1 MALIESEAGLIA
13 RLRDLFHTSFQTQVQ
28 VGIGDDAAVIKSSNN
43 KLVATVD
50 MAVEDIHF
58 NKKWSTPFQIGAKLT
73 TANLA
78 DIFAMG
84 AIPKYLLVAAGISEL
99 NNSETVTELAQGI
112 RSVADKFEVTV
123 IGGDLSKS
131 EKMTLSITALGEL
144 SDQPILRS
152 GARVG
157 DLIYLSSLT
166 GLSAAGLAILNREL
180 DRPRYVVEAHLNPK
194 LVAPEKLIKVATSM
208 CDVSDGLATDAAHL
222 SYASNVNFNLSKDL
236 ISQAADFKDLAELA
250 KELNEDVFDWILT
263 GGEDHFF
270 LATVGKE
277 NESNELGI
285 QIGSVGKGEGK
296 LLLDSVEIIKT
307 GYQHF

>member
-1 MALIESEAGLIA
+1 MIESEAGLIG

-58 NKKWSTPFQIGAKLT
+58 SKKWSTPFQIGAKLT

-84 AIPKYLLVAAGISEL
+84 AVPKYLLVAAGINEL
-99 NNSETVTELAQGI
+99 NNSETVTELAKGI
-112 RSVADKFEVTV
+112 RSVADRFEVTV

-144 SDQPILRS
+144 SAQPILRS

-194 LVAPEKLIKVATSM
+194 LVAPDKLIKVATSM
-208 CDVSDGLATDAAHL
+208 CDVSDGLVTDAAHL

-270 LATVGKE
+270 LATVDKE

-296 LLLDSVEIIKT
+296 LLLDGEEIKKT

>member
-1 MALIESEAGLIA
+1 VALIESEAGLIA
-13 RLRDLFHTSFQTQVQ
+13 RLRDLFHTSFQTEVQ

-50 MAVEDIHF
+50 MAVEGIHF
-58 NKKWSTPFQIGAKLT
+58 HRKWSSPFQIGAKLT

-84 AIPKYLLVAAGISEL
+84 AVPKYLLVAASINEL
-99 NNSETVTELAQGI
+99 NNSETVSELARGI
-112 RSVADKFEVTV
+112 RSVADKFEVSV

-144 SDQPILRS
+144 SAQPILRS
-152 GARVG
+152 GGRVG

-166 GLSAAGLAILNREL
+166 GLSAAGLAILNRDL

-194 LVAPEKLIKVATSM
+194 LVAPDKLIKVATSM

-222 SYASNVNFNLSKDL
+222 ANASAVNFNLSKDL
-236 ISQAADFKDLAELA
+236 ISKAYDFKDLAELA
-250 KELNEDVFDWILT
+250 RELNEDVFDWILT

-270 LATVGKE
+270 LATVDKK

-285 QIGSVGKGEGK
+285 KIGIVEKGDGK
-296 LLLDSVEIIKT
+296 LLLDGIEIKES

>member
-13 RLRDLFHTSFQTQVQ
+13 RLRDLFHTSFQTEVQ

-50 MAVEDIHF
+50 MAVEGIHF
-58 NKKWSTPFQIGAKLT
+58 DKKWSSPFQIGAKLT

-84 AIPKYLLVAAGISEL
+84 AVPKYLLVAAGINEL
-99 NNSETVTELAQGI
+99 DNSETVSELAKGI
-112 RSVADKFEVTV
+112 RSVADKFEVSV

-144 SDQPILRS
+144 SAQPILRS
-152 GARVG
+152 GGRVG
-157 DLIYLSSLT
+157 DIIYLSSLT
-166 GLSAAGLAILNREL
+166 GLSAAGLAILNRDL

-194 LVAPEKLIKVATSM
+194 LVAPDKLIKVATSM

-222 SYASNVNFNLSKDL
+222 ANASAVNFNLSKDL
-236 ISQAADFKDLAELA
+236 ISKADDFKDLAELA

-270 LATVGKE
+270 LATVDKK
-277 NESNELGI
+277 NESSELGI
-285 QIGSVGKGEGK
+285 KIGIVEKGDGK
-296 LLLDSVEIIKT
+296 LLLDGIEIKES

>member
-1 MALIESEAGLIA
+1 VALIESEAGLIA

-194 LVAPEKLIKVATSM
+194 LVAPDKLIKVATSM

-296 LLLDSVEIIKT
+296 LLLDGVEIKKT

>member
-1 MALIESEAGLIA
+1 MIESEAGLIG

-58 NKKWSTPFQIGAKLT
+58 SKKWSTPFQIGAKLT

-84 AIPKYLLVAAGISEL
+84 AVPKYLLVAAGINEL
-99 NNSETVTELAQGI
+99 NNSETVTELAKGI
-112 RSVADKFEVTV
+112 RSVADRFEVTV

-144 SDQPILRS
+144 SAQPILRS

-166 GLSAAGLAILNREL
+166 GLSAGGLAILNREL

-194 LVAPEKLIKVATSM
+194 LVAPDKLIKVATSM

-270 LATVGKE
+270 LATVDKE

-296 LLLDSVEIIKT
+296 LLLDGVEVKKS

>member
-1 MALIESEAGLIA
+1 MIESEAGLIA

-58 NKKWSTPFQIGAKLT
+58 SKKWSTPFQIGAKLT

-84 AIPKYLLVAAGISEL
+84 AVPKYLLVAAGINEL
-99 NNSETVTELAQGI
+99 NNSETVTELAKGI
-112 RSVADKFEVTV
+112 RSVADRFEVTV

-144 SDQPILRS
+144 SAQPILRS

-194 LVAPEKLIKVATSM
+194 LVAPDKLIKVATSM

-296 LLLDSVEIIKT
+296 LLLDGVEIKKA

>member
-84 AIPKYLLVAAGISEL
+84 AVPKYLLVAAGINEL
-99 NNSETVTELAQGI
+99 NNSETVTELAKGI

-144 SDQPILRS
+144 SAQPILRS

-194 LVAPEKLIKVATSM
+194 LVAPDKLIKVATSM
-208 CDVSDGLATDAAHL
+208 CDVSDGLATDASHL
-222 SYASNVNFNLSKDL
+222 SLASGVNFNLSRDL

-250 KELNEDVFDWILT
+250 KELSEDVFDWILT

-277 NESNELGI
+277 NESSELGI
-285 QIGSVGKGEGK
+285 QIGSVDKGDGK
-296 LLLDSVEIIKT
+296 LLLDGVEIKKA

>member
-1 MALIESEAGLIA
+1 MALIESEAGLIGS
-13 RLRDLFHTSFQTQVQ
+13 LRDLFHTSFQTQVQ

-99 NNSETVTELAQGI
+99 DNSETVTELAKGI

-144 SDQPILRS
+144 SAQPILRS

-194 LVAPEKLIKVATSM
+194 LVAPDKLIKVATSM

-250 KELNEDVFDWILT
+250 EELNEDVFDWILT

-296 LLLDSVEIIKT
+296 LLLDGVEIKKT

>member
-1 MALIESEAGLIA
+1 VALIESEAGLIA

-99 NNSETVTELAQGI
+99 NNSETVTELAKGI

-250 KELNEDVFDWILT
+250 EELNEDVFDWILT

-296 LLLDSVEIIKT
+296 LLLDGVEIKKT

>member
-13 RLRDLFHTSFQTQVQ
+13 RLRDLFHTSFQTEVQ

-50 MAVEDIHF
+50 MAVEGIHF
-58 NKKWSTPFQIGAKLT
+58 HKKWSSPFQIGAKLT

-84 AIPKYLLVAAGISEL
+84 AVPKYLLVAAGINEL
-99 NNSETVTELAQGI
+99 NNSETVSELAKGI
-112 RSVADKFEVTV
+112 RSVADKFEVSV

-152 GARVG
+152 GGRAG

-166 GLSAAGLAILNREL
+166 GLSAAGLAILNRDL

-194 LVAPEKLIKVATSM
+194 LVAPDKLIKVATSM

-222 SYASNVNFNLSKDL
+222 ANASAVNFNLSKDL
-236 ISQAADFKDLAELA
+236 ISKADDFKDLAELA

-270 LATVGKE
+270 LATVDKK
-277 NESNELGI
+277 NESSELGI
-285 QIGSVGKGEGK
+285 KIGIVEKGDGK
-296 LLLDSVEIIKT
+296 LLLDGIEVKES

>member
-1 MALIESEAGLIA
+1 VALIESEAGLIA

-99 NNSETVTELAQGI
+99 NNSETVTELAKGI
-112 RSVADKFEVTV
+112 RSVADNFEVTV

-144 SDQPILRS
+144 SAQPILRS

-296 LLLDSVEIIKT
+296 LLLDGVEIKKT

>member
-1 MALIESEAGLIA
+1 VALIESEAGLIE

-58 NKKWSTPFQIGAKLT
+58 SKRWSSPFQIGAKLT

-84 AIPKYLLVAAGISEL
+84 AVPKYLLVAAGISEV
-99 NNSETVTELAQGI
+99 NNSETVAELAKGI
-112 RSVADKFEVTV
+112 RSVADRFEVTV

-131 EKMTLSITALGEL
+131 EKMSLSITALGEL
-144 SDQPILRS
+144 SAQPILRS

-194 LVAPEKLIKVATSM
+194 LVAPDKLIKVATSM

-222 SYASNVNFNLSKDL
+222 SYASNVNFNLSQDL

-296 LLLDSVEIIKT
+296 LLLDGVEIKKS

>member
-1 MALIESEAGLIA
+1 MIESEAGLIA

-99 NNSETVTELAQGI
+99 DNTETVTELAKGI

-144 SDQPILRS
+144 SAQPILRS

-296 LLLDSVEIIKT
+296 LLLDGVEIKKT

>member
-1 MALIESEAGLIA
+1 MIESEAGLIA

-28 VGIGDDAAVIKSSNN
+28 VGIGDDAAVIKSSSN

-99 NNSETVTELAQGI
+99 NNSETVTELAKGI
-112 RSVADKFEVTV
+112 RSVADNFEVTV

-194 LVAPEKLIKVATSM
+194 LVAPDKLIKVATSM

-250 KELNEDVFDWILT
+250 EELNEDVFDWILT

-296 LLLDSVEIIKT
+296 LLLDGVEIKKT

>member
-1 MALIESEAGLIA
+1 MIESEAGLIA

-58 NKKWSTPFQIGAKLT
+58 NKKWSSPFQIGAKLT

-99 NNSETVTELAQGI
+99 NNSETVTELAKGI
-112 RSVADKFEVTV
+112 RSVADNFEVTV

-144 SDQPILRS
+144 SAQPILRS

-194 LVAPEKLIKVATSM
+194 LVAPDKLIKVATSM

-250 KELNEDVFDWILT
+250 KELGEDVFDWILT

-296 LLLDSVEIIKT
+296 LLLDGVEIKKT
-307 GYQHF
+307 GFQHF

>member
-1 MALIESEAGLIA
+1 VALIESEAGLIA

-58 NKKWSTPFQIGAKLT
+58 NKKWSSPFQIGAKLT

-99 NNSETVTELAQGI
+99 NNSETVTELAKGI

-144 SDQPILRS
+144 SAQPILRS

-250 KELNEDVFDWILT
+250 KELGEDVFDWILT

-296 LLLDSVEIIKT
+296 LLLDGVEIKKT

>member
-1 MALIESEAGLIA
+1 MIESEAGLIA

-99 NNSETVTELAQGI
+99 NNSETVTELAKGI

-194 LVAPEKLIKVATSM
+194 LVAPDKLIKVATSM

-250 KELNEDVFDWILT
+250 KELSEDVFDWILT

-296 LLLDSVEIIKT
+296 LLLDGVEIKKS